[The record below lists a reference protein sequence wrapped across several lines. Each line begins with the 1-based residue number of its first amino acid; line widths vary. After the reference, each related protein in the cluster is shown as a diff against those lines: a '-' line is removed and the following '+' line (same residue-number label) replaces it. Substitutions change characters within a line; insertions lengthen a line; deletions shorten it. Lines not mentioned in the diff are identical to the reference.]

1 MRAYWFSNLDGTTVH
16 QTEPAEVG
24 RTDHAEG
31 AIIPCQNG
39 LHGSPTPWDALQYA
53 GGPVLWVVE
62 LAGEIVSHGDPVDKH
77 AASERKYISKI
88 DLTKTLCAFAARR
101 ALTVIHLWNAP
112 EVVKEYLTK
121 TANFDDA
128 ESIRAAARDATR
140 DAATAAAWDA
150 ATDAAKD
157 AATAAAIK
165 QFNEMAQDAL
175 EKAGG
180 K

>member
-88 DLTKTLCAFAARR
+88 DLTKTLCSFAARR

-112 EVVKEYLTK
+112 EFVKEYLTK

-128 ESIRAAARDATR
+128 ESIRAAARDAAR
-140 DAATAAAWDA
+140 AAATAAAWD
-150 ATDAAKD
+150 
-157 AATAAAIK
+157 AAIK